1 MKNIQAI
8 KVGNVVNISIDG
20 KLHKKNCGASQEAD
34 ELFRLVLR
42 AKDNPTEENLKSI
55 RMYLNERTR
64 IALMAGLEADS
75 ETGEVYLAGFHT
87 PIPDTLVE
95 VIKEYH
101 ENGYPLHP
109 IINFWKL
116 LMLNPDTRIR
126 TVLFDFISTHDFSLT
141 DSGYMVVYKAVD
153 YKQKQDNDLLEFV
166 TNKYLH
172 VKKQWGCSANKYM
185 VYRNDE
191 GELDITKVVTAEGW
205 DENEKGVEF
214 LGKLGDLN
222 AKLDILSEES
232 ETVYTDMHTHSMQ
245 IKLGIPVQQERKACD
260 ADFRRDCSNGLHV
273 GATKYVENFAGRD
286 GVILVCLVN
295 PANVVAVPDYDHSKM
310 RVCEYF
316 PIALASYEDRKID
329 IIEQT
334 YFENDYS
341 VYEESELA
349 KMIDKIRREEKPIE
363 RAINCPAEET
373 RPMSELQKIIETRL
387 VDLS

>member
-245 IKLGIPVQQERKACD
+245 IKLGVPVQQERKACD

-316 PIALASYEDRKID
+316 PIALATYEDRKID

>member
-166 TNKYLH
+166 TNKYLY
-172 VKKQWGCSANKYM
+172 VKKKWGCSANKYM

-245 IKLGIPVQQERKACD
+245 IKLGVPVQQERKACD

-316 PIALASYEDRKID
+316 PIALATYEDRKID

>member
-245 IKLGIPVQQERKACD
+245 IKLGVPVQQERKECD

-316 PIALASYEDRKID
+316 PIALATYEDRKID

>member
-316 PIALASYEDRKID
+316 PIALATYEDRKID